1 MTWRVLE
8 ASMRRYNWAAKEQGL
23 KFRIEIFE
31 ISDFLEGA
39 EIFSN
44 PKFRLLFYYYDK
56 KLKIIK
62 YIKNNP
68 KFRVFRRVPKFLAFR
83 NCKPCQGAL
92 RCDERAE
99 GFDEETEGAQ
109 GVTGECAHGEEVGK
123 VKGRKEKTEVEED
136 N

>member
-1 MTWRVLE
+1 MFPTR
-8 ASMRRYNWAAKEQGL
+8 NFG
-23 KFRIEIFE
+23 
-31 ISDFLEGA
+31 
-39 EIFSN
+39 
-44 PKFRLLFYYYDK
+44 FYFIIMIK

-92 RCDERAE
+92 RGDERAE